1 MPKAISTRVRVTA
14 VKDYVTSG
22 DRLSVVAE
30 RHGISTETLRRF
42 AGNKV
47 RSRGG
52 SVKRIVK
59 SGTLQLP
66 FKRERKE
73 RIGNTPSPNANR
85 RWNLEEDGLLRDAVY
100 SKFTVNET
108 ADLLGRSYQSIYCRK
123 SQLVGEGFIDE
134 TRFTSPTGIKRP
146 RHSVAPVIAP
156 HVDVIEVIK
165 EETAVIA
172 TPIKGD
178 VNLRELAELVKEFG
192 VSVTMSVTSEGTE
205 VKMHN

>member
-1 MPKAISTRVRVTA
+1 MPKEISARVRVTA

-47 RSRGG
+47 RSRGR
-52 SVKRIVK
+52 SAKRVVK

-66 FKRERKE
+66 FKKERKE

-85 RWNLEEDGLLRDAVY
+85 RWTLAEDGLLRDAVY
-100 SKFTVNET
+100 SKFTVSET

-123 SQLVGEGFIDE
+123 SQLVSGRFIDE
-134 TRFTSPTGIKRP
+134 TRFTLPTGIKRP
-146 RHSVAPVIAP
+146 RHSVAPVTAP
-156 HVDVIEVIK
+156 HVDVIEAIK
-165 EETAVIA
+165 EEPTVIA

-178 VNLRELAELVKEFG
+178 VNLRELAGLVKEFG
-192 VSVTMSVTSEGTE
+192 VSVTMNVTAEGME